1 MFAPLGKK
9 CDFPGRFSNSQFLK
23 YLKYLPIEGNY
34 KLESVIF
41 TVENTKLVIQ
51 KQNRVGLE

>member
-51 KQNRVGLE
+51 KQNRVG